1 MNLTNRRFRLLAGS
15 AVLALAI
22 PVAGIS
28 QSVDDVLSKQQRRTT
43 LAQESQKRIDAVVDQ
58 TRSLED
64 QYKAVLKEIEGL
76 QVYNTLL
83 QRQIDR
89 QEEQKAELKVSIDNV
104 EMINRQI
111 VPLMTRMIES
121 LEQFVELDVPFL
133 LEERRN
139 RVAGLQEILERQ
151 DVSVAE
157 KFRKVT
163 EAYQIENE
171 FGRTIESYKDT
182 LTIDGATREVD
193 FLRIGRIGLIYQSAD
208 GQVSGAWDQ
217 KNRQWV
223 ALGNEYKNEIRKGL
237 RIAGKQ
243 IAPEL
248 LLLPVDA
255 PEAN

>member
-1 MNLTNRRFRLLAGS
+1 MNLTYRRFRLLAGG
-15 AVLALAI
+15 AVLALAL
-22 PVAGIS
+22 PVTGIS
-28 QSVDDVLSKQQRRTT
+28 QSVDDVLAKQQQRTK
-43 LAQESQKRIDAVVDQ
+43 LAQESQQRIDAVVDK
-58 TRSLED
+58 TRELED
-64 QYKAVLKEIEGL
+64 KYKAVLKEIEGL

-89 QEEQKAELKVSIDNV
+89 QELQKADLRESIDSV
-104 EMINRQI
+104 ENINRQI
-111 VPLMTRMIES
+111 VPLMTRMIDS

-139 RVAGLQEILERQ
+139 RVAGLQEVLERQ

-171 FGRTIESYKDT
+171 FGRTIETYKDT
-182 LTIDGATREVD
+182 LTVDGATREVD
-193 FLRIGRIGLIYQSAD
+193 FLRIGRVALVYQSAD
-208 GQVSGAWDQ
+208 GKVSGAWDQ

-223 ALGNEYKNEIRKGL
+223 TLGNEYKNEIRKGI